1 MISSRP
7 VDEWVSRLS
16 LPDAGAREEALEAV
30 GEALSAEDLGL
41 RERTAQFLLQE
52 LARPGA
58 TTHGPILAL
67 LQADWWPP
75 PTRLAVSAVQ
85 AVTEALTRMEV
96 GAPGVK
102 DAALVLANLYRV
114 EPAVLPSLGTLL
126 DHAHPAVR
134 RAVASMVGRTGP
146 DGVSLLP
153 RLITRLEDEEAVAT
167 AALESL
173 GALGPLAP
181 ELAAPALLE
190 QARKT
195 QGRRRHVVLSA
206 LRGMVEQE
214 RRGGRPMPA
223 LGDLEPVLLPAL
235 ADPDPA
241 VRVEAVSL
249 LGLTGPRSPG
259 ALTLLRGILK
269 DANAAVA
276 ACAAVALLRSGPAP
290 HEALSLLQGQL
301 TSVDL
306 PQVQGAALSAL
317 EEVEHAVLIQAKGVL
332 EKVARDIQGPVGE
345 GVRELLV
352 QLG

>member
-1 MISSRP
+1 MNSSRP

-41 RERTAQFLLQE
+41 RERTAQFLLKE

-58 TTHGPILAL
+58 TTQGPILAL

-75 PTRLAVSAVQ
+75 PTRLAASAVQ
-85 AVTEALTRMEV
+85 AVTEALTRMEG

-102 DAALVLANLYRV
+102 DAALVLVNVYRV
-114 EPAVLPSLGTLL
+114 EPAVLPALEVALE
-126 DHAHPAVR
+126 HAHPVVR
-134 RAVASMVGRTGP
+134 HAVASMVGRMGQG
-146 DGVSLLP
+146 GVSLLP
-153 RLITRLEDEEAVAT
+153 KLITRLEDEEAVAT

-181 ELAAPALLE
+181 AVTAPALLA
-190 QARKT
+190 QARKA
-195 QGRRRHVVLSA
+195 QGRRLHVALAA
-206 LRGMVEQE
+206 LRGLLEQE
-214 RRGGRPMPA
+214 RRGGWPVPS

-259 ALTLLRGILK
+259 ALTALRGHLK
-269 DANAAVA
+269 DPNSPVA
-276 ACAAVALLRSGPAP
+276 ACAAVALLRSGAP
-290 HEALSLLQGQL
+290 PQEALSLLQGQL
-301 TSVDL
+301 TLVDV

-317 EEVEHAVLIQAKGVL
+317 EEVEPAVLVQAKGML
-332 EKVARDIQGPVGE
+332 EKVARDTKGPVSE
-345 GVRELLV
+345 GVRELLT